1 MFFMIILNNV
11 LNKMFKDIKENWNP
25 KKRRNFFDTNT
36 LLTLYYSFISPYLNY
51 GVHMWGYTYET
62 YVNKTVLLQKK
73 TVWILHGVKCRAHSE
88 PLFSQ
93 LWVPSVSNV
102 YMYNVML
109 DFLCTKPSWTTAKYT
124 RYVRTKLE
132 YSPVWFKQ
140 IKCIACSMLPN

>member
-62 YVNKTVLLQKK
+62 
-73 TVWILHGVKCRAHSE
+73 
-88 PLFSQ
+88 
-93 LWVPSVSNV
+93 
-102 YMYNVML
+102 
-109 DFLCTKPSWTTAKYT
+109 
-124 RYVRTKLE
+124 
-132 YSPVWFKQ
+132 
-140 IKCIACSMLPN
+140 